1 LLELLLERSK
11 LCKGRIGIR
20 LFVAAVGSMW
30 LRKILLALR
39 AADPFISIAAR
50 PFATWAAI
58 VSFAALALTL
68 HPLLPLMAVLTLL
81 AVRAIAVVT
90 WTARAGRRL
99 SSFRSGR
106 CIDTFCRQ
114 GRDRRAGLGYRNLR
128 LLRTLRAARSM
139 RAPFGT
145 TSRPPNLDEGRL
157 LGRLAFNRTRLS
169 GIFHSRR
176 GGHGFDGH
184 CFRLCSLFRC
194 GHLLLHQWCSSGCQ
208 EFRLR
213 QQ

>member
-1 LLELLLERSK
+1 
-11 LCKGRIGIR
+11 
-20 LFVAAVGSMW
+20 MW
-30 LRKILLALR
+30 FRKILLALR

-50 PFATWAAI
+50 PFATRAAI

-68 HPLLPLMAVLTLL
+68 HPLLPLMAVLSLL

-106 CIDTFCRQ
+106 CIGTFYRQ
-114 GRDRRAGLGYRNLR
+114 DRNRSAGLGYRNLC
-128 LLRTLRAARSM
+128 LLRTVWAARSM

-157 LGRLAFNRTRLS
+157 LGRLALNRTWLS
-169 GIFHSRR
+169 GIFRSRR
-176 GGHGFDGH
+176 GGQGFDGH

-194 GHLLLHQWCSSGCQ
+194 GYLLLHP
-208 EFRLR
+208 
-213 QQ
+213 